1 MEILEQCQAWGR
13 RLLLLLLVSQPEITT
28 EQIFH
33 CTLTLLFSKD
43 VLNLLDV

>member
-13 RLLLLLLVSQPEITT
+13 RLLLLLVSQPEITT

-33 CTLTLLFSKD
+33 YTLTLLFSKD